1 MKELSIEQKVQRYDE
16 ALKRAKKLYE
26 QGTITESLSYVF
38 PELKEREDYRKPNG
52 GIVLEDFH
60 GGDGFYKVNLA
71 YLSKEQVEEIENIV
85 NKWNAEPE
93 ESEDEK
99 IRKWIKKE
107 LENKY
112 VEDGIVNNVL
122 ADKAFAWLE
131 KQGEPTDIN
140 PSEFDLRLNKLIK
153 QFETLPKEEL
163 ASSLSFYLNV
173 VQNDGTYKADE
184 KKGEQKPTDTCDSLI
199 IKSKEFPASEKRD
212 FGYFNEPTD
221 KVEQKFHEGD
231 WVVVSTAKGDR
242 VVQIASV
249 EYSKDGYP
257 SYITTEGRWFGNV
270 TKARLLTDKDAE
282 IVILPESRVI
292 KSKSPWS
299 EEDEQIILSIEQVM
313 NCASLL
319 NIVPEKVD
327 KIRTWLKSLEQRIE
341 WKPSD
346 EQMKALHDLNLTG
359 NISYAEQGQVL
370 IELYNDLKKL

>member
-131 KQGEPTDIN
+131 KQGENLKQENYKTTICGKDYKCIKNYKVGYCSYSEGNLYHCGRDGYLTDDNGISWSCDVN
-140 PSEFDLRLNKLIK
+140 WC
-153 QFETLPKEEL
+153 KE
-163 ASSLSFYLNV
+163 YLN
-173 VQNDGTYKADE
+173 
-184 KKGEQKPTDTCDSLI
+184 
-199 IKSKEFPASEKRD
+199 
-212 FGYFNEPTD
+212 
-221 KVEQKFHEGD
+221 
-231 WVVVSTAKGDR
+231 
-242 VVQIASV
+242 
-249 EYSKDGYP
+249 
-257 SYITTEGRWFGNV
+257 
-270 TKARLLTDKDAE
+270 
-282 IVILPESRVI
+282 
-292 KSKSPWS
+292 
-299 EEDEQIILSIEQVM
+299 
-313 NCASLL
+313 
-319 NIVPEKVD
+319 
-327 KIRTWLKSLEQRIE
+327 
-341 WKPSD
+341 
-346 EQMKALHDLNLTG
+346 
-359 NISYAEQGQVL
+359 
-370 IELYNDLKKL
+370 EL